1 MVSQNDEMGMGKSAT
16 QLDQRSVDGRVD
28 VADSC
33 LKHQILT
40 QMHTTQMLPGEGI
53 RNFSSVGYGR

>member
-1 MVSQNDEMGMGKSAT
+1 MVSQNDEMGMGKSVA

-33 LKHQILT
+33 WKHQILT
-40 QMHTTQMLPGEGI
+40 QMHIT
-53 RNFSSVGYGR
+53 

>member
-1 MVSQNDEMGMGKSAT
+1 MVSQNDAMGMGKSAA

-33 LKHQILT
+33 LKHQTLI
-40 QMHTTQMLPGEGI
+40 QMHKT
-53 RNFSSVGYGR
+53 